1 MMYVALMDVISELR
15 NPPPLCTWCLAKL
28 LRDDVITFIKIE
40 PTGEVGPLLQ
50 MQLLYSLQLEM
61 QEVRVPTNFKVIT
74 HTPWFSLIFFNIL
87 IYPFNLL

>member
-61 QEVRVPTNFKVIT
+61 HKSGSLPTLK
-74 HTPWFSLIFFNIL
+74 S
-87 IYPFNLL
+87 

>member
-15 NPPPLCTWCLAKL
+15 NSPPPFCTWCLAKL

-50 MQLLYSLQLEM
+50 DA
-61 QEVRVPTNFKVIT
+61 VIVQST
-74 HTPWFSLIFFNIL
+74 ARNARSQGP
-87 IYPFNLL
+87 Y